1 MEPSLDGAAAAAGP
15 ASALAAQQQHTQ
27 LDQNNKENDVDT
39 AEFLKSIRELSDKR
53 DREDLERYQKLEEE
67 VARSRAE
74 RAQKKLD
81 FMHEADGWVRW
92 AERTR
97 SISPKKPYSSND
109 LPSLKASKAANV
121 ADTPPPL
128 SSSIAPPTS
137 TSTSTSTATMEGM
150 QAGPPSPTKDTPE
163 FKGFGSIKR
172 ASASSTTSASGEAG
186 KPAQSASSL
195 ARSGTLS
202 WQRRPQ
208 SRGGSRPASVIGG
221 QENGHVRDT
230 STEQAE
236 PSRDQIA
243 ASLGSRDPSFF
254 RQTADRGVGS
264 AAYRRSKDEAPISD
278 LGSGRR
284 GLPGLSQEKFGD
296 YAKPASPAR
305 PESVVSEAFSTPSAR
320 DSGSSSA
327 RFSGTSGSR
336 SSKPDLKSL
345 LAEDQAQQEASP
357 SSDPHSSAGGDSG
370 NLGRTPTMSSSQSRL
385 ANATERPSSP
395 TKGMG
400 GFVQS
405 AMMKRSDSVN
415 KRWSAQPNAAPSLS
429 RQNSIAS
436 ARSGYGGLQGSYS
449 MPKLDPTINSR
460 ESSHEST
467 SRPTSSSSNDLSA
480 LAQLEGKDSEGF
492 VKPALPRHHSRSKSV
507 VSNYAVNTSED
518 STTSPPSSPSKRFSP
533 TKSSWIESALTKP
546 DSPNPSTAAPAR
558 NSQPSWMAN
567 IAKQKAERASGDLTP
582 RTGTPKPAEESS
594 RPSSPTKLSGGAPFG
609 QGLLKRSE
617 SRDLQL
623 PSRSGTPV
631 SSMARQGA
639 LTPKPDSKE
648 EAVSSS
654 KAHAT
659 TSIPARDAAAGAS
672 SPSPQLQSSR
682 EPLQP
687 LPVMSTAPEPAEST
701 MPEPATTSNETV
713 ESIGTTPAP
722 KPKPT
727 ITASKPDI
735 ATKPQTDFRGTLRSR
750 PAPETKSGETPEFLA
765 KFGHLRK
772 AATEK
777 YVAPDTFGNNIKRG
791 KAELAKTDGPVKTLR
806 RDELKESLL
815 AKKEDWKKAKNEGRE
830 LPGAVHER
838 KVSGTSV
845 TPSKPEALARRDLLG
860 RSESGRLAA
869 SPEKPKEAT
878 PEALSRQKSLREKS
892 KVEPPRLV
900 KEASE
905 PVGRPATTQPE
916 PLALKGKSTTLPAP
930 ADPPLESLSKQTS
943 APAAVPSETSRLA
956 ARFNPGLANILA
968 RGPPSGSNKPS
979 RSESPANAD
988 RTPAAS
994 GVAGE
999 SGKDGPLQDMR
1010 KGRAKGPKKRK
1021 GGAGEETK
1029 EEKVEEPVTMSSATS
1044 EVSPTMSEEKEE
1056 EVPAVPSASKPRA
1069 PPGSAASL
1077 MMASLRGRTE
1087 AQEPASKSDA
1097 PPTPKQPTISSTKQE
1112 QQNPVSKPAALST
1125 PAKSPALPAKPTQT
1139 PQTAKKANVPEFSG
1153 FGSMKKSQPAAQPDD
1168 NKENTNSPL
1177 PSVRNVASFWTR
1189 QTSPA
1194 KKAEAPPQ
1202 IQLLSRRDEEAALR
1216 SANLLSTSPSRPG
1229 SSKGGL
1235 GISVEKTAVGDGG
1248 SGVATPPSS
1257 AGLPPKP
1264 GKPSR
1269 VVSGQLREASPNKA
1283 SATTPTPREPRT
1295 HAERLLAE
1303 YFGSVPVCD
1312 TISSIDV
1319 NGVIASAKIS
1329 AGEDLKTLRRST
1341 QIVLPDGTLKPLPQQ
1356 EEYTLFSHE
1365 VYILSQTCVGP
1376 TGLKKTQVYIWSGI
1390 SAPQATTSQAQN
1402 LARRLSRGGG
1412 SLPVR
1417 TFAQGKEDTAFLSAI
1432 GGILITR
1439 HGAREGAK
1447 KQFALCGRAHM
1458 GQVVFDEVDFGIE
1471 SLCSGFVY
1479 LISYP
1484 VTLQQTKMY
1493 LWKGSAASTEEI
1505 GAARLVA
1512 MDLSS
1517 TGEIIEVDDGA
1528 EFASFLKIFGA
1539 ETKKGDVPKSSPSIW
1554 GRKADH
1560 PGSADVRLWRIQE
1573 EEQKTGLFV
1582 GMFKR
1587 RPSWHSSGTS
1597 SRSPSADGRDNG
1609 VAGAKIEAKAILP
1622 FTQADLEVEGL
1633 YVLDAYGSVYVLV
1646 GPLFASAVR
1655 EKRNRMFG
1663 QGVAFAR
1670 EYLRTAHR
1678 QGAEGGG
1685 RPGVVLHGT
1694 PDTLKHVFRH
1704 WDEGRGLWGTA
1715 GLMAGSRSGSHE
1727 DDKPVVLSLDEIVE
1741 ALTASS

>member
-1 MEPSLDGAAAAAGP
+1 MEPSLDGAAAAAAGP

-27 LDQNNKENDVDT
+27 VDQNNKEDDVDT
-39 AEFLKSIRELSDKR
+39 AEFLKIIRELSDKR
-53 DREDLERYQKLEEE
+53 DREDIERYQKLEEE

-74 RAQKKLD
+74 RAQKKL
-81 FMHEADGWVRW
+81 
-92 AERTR
+92 ERTR

-109 LPSLKASKAANV
+109 LPSLKASKATDASN
-121 ADTPPPL
+121 TPPPL
-128 SSSIAPPTS
+128 TPSIVPPIS
-137 TSTSTSTATMEGM
+137 TSTSVMEGM
-150 QAGPPSPTKDTPE
+150 QAGPPSPTKDIPE
-163 FKGFGSIKR
+163 FEGFGSIKR
-172 ASASSTTSASGEAG
+172 ASASSTTSATGEAG

-243 ASLGSRDPSFF
+243 ASLGSRDPSYF
-254 RQTADRGVGS
+254 RQTADRGIGS
-264 AAYRRSKDEAPISD
+264 AAYRRSKEEAPSAD
-278 LGSGRR
+278 PGSGRR
-284 GLPGLSQEKFGD
+284 GLPGLSQEKSQD

-305 PESVVSEAFSTPSAR
+305 PESVVSQAFSTPSAR

-336 SSKPDLKSL
+336 SSKPDLKAL
-345 LAEDQAQQEASP
+345 VAEDQAQQEASP
-357 SSDPHSSAGGDSG
+357 SSDRHSSAGSDSG

-460 ESSHEST
+460 ESSHEPT
-467 SRPTSSSSNDLSA
+467 SRPTSSSSNNLSA
-480 LAQLEGKDSEGF
+480 LAQLEGKDSDGF

-582 RTGTPKPAEESS
+582 RRGTPKPAEESS
-594 RPSSPTKLSGGAPFG
+594 RPSSPTKLSGSALFG

-623 PSRSGTPV
+623 PSRSGTPL
-631 SSMARQGA
+631 SNMGRQDA
-639 LTPKPDSKE
+639 LKPKPDSTE
-648 EAVSSS
+648 EVVSSS

-687 LPVMSTAPEPAEST
+687 VPVKSTAPEPAEST
-701 MPEPATTSNETV
+701 MPEPATTSNKTEDPFST
-713 ESIGTTPAP
+713 SPAP

-727 ITASKPDI
+727 IAASKPDLP
-735 ATKPQTDFRGTLRSR
+735 TKPQTDFRGTLRSR

-815 AKKEDWKKAKNEGRE
+815 AKKEDWKKAKDEGRE

-838 KVSGTSV
+838 KVSGTPV
-845 TPSKPEALARRDLLG
+845 TPSKPEALTRRDLLG
-860 RSESGRLAA
+860 RTESGRLAA

-892 KVEPPRLV
+892 RVEPPRLV

-905 PVGRPATTQPE
+905 PIGRPATTQPE

-956 ARFNPGLANILA
+956 ARFNPGLANLLT
-968 RGPPSGSNKPS
+968 RGPPSGSNTPS
-979 RSESPANAD
+979 RSESPAVVD
-988 RTPAAS
+988 RTPVAS

-1029 EEKVEEPVTMSSATS
+1029 EEKVDEPVTMPSARP
-1044 EVSPTMSEEKEE
+1044 EVSPAKPVEKEE

-1077 MMASLRGRTE
+1077 MMASLRGRAE
-1087 AQEPASKSDA
+1087 VQEPASKADA

-1112 QQNPVSKPAALST
+1112 QQNPVSRPTAPST

-1139 PQTAKKANVPEFSG
+1139 PQTAKKTEIPEFSG
-1153 FGSMKKSQPAAQPDD
+1153 FGSIKKSQPTAQPDD
-1168 NKENTNSPL
+1168 NKENTNFAL
-1177 PSVRNVASFWTR
+1177 PSVRNVASFWMR
-1189 QTSPA
+1189 QPSPA

-1202 IQLLSRRDEEAALR
+1202 IQLPSRKDEEAALR

-1235 GISVEKTAVGDGG
+1235 GISVEKTAVRDGGSG

-1283 SATTPTPREPRT
+1283 AASATTPSSREPTTR
-1295 HAERLLAE
+1295 AERVLVE
-1303 YFGSVPVCD
+1303 HFGSMPVCD
-1312 TISSIDV
+1312 AVLSIDV

-1341 QIVLPDGTLKPLPQQ
+1341 QIVLPDGTLKPLPQR
-1356 EEYTLFSHE
+1356 EEYTLFSRE

-1376 TGLKKTQVYIWSGI
+1376 TGMKKTQVYMWSGT

-1402 LARRLSRGGG
+1402 LARRLSREGG

-1417 TFAQGKEDTAFLSAI
+1417 ALVQGKEDTAFLSAV

-1439 HGAREGAK
+1439 HGAQEGAK
-1447 KQFALCGRAHM
+1447 KQFALCGRAHV
-1458 GQVVFDEVDFGIE
+1458 GQIVFDEVGFSIK

-1484 VTLQQTKMY
+1484 ITLQQTKMY

-1512 MDLSS
+1512 MDLSDM
-1517 TGEIIEVDDGA
+1517 GEIIEVDDGA

-1539 ETKKGDVPKSSPSIW
+1539 ETKKGDVTKSSAMW
-1554 GRKADH
+1554 RRKAQD
-1560 PGSADVRLWRIQE
+1560 PGSADVRLWRVQE

-1582 GMFKR
+1582 GMFRR

-1597 SRSPSADGRDNG
+1597 SRSPSADGRESAAA
-1609 VAGAKIEAKAILP
+1609 AGPKIEAKRIAPL
-1622 FTQADLEVEGL
+1622 TQADLEVEGW
-1633 YVLDAYGSVYVLV
+1633 YVLDAYGDVYVLV
-1646 GPLFASAVR
+1646 GPLYASMVR
-1655 EKRNRMFG
+1655 EKRDRIFG

-1670 EYLRTAHR
+1670 EYLQTVQG

-1685 RPGVVLHGT
+1685 WAGVVLHGT
-1694 PDTLKHVFRH
+1694 PETLKHVFRH

-1715 GLMAGSRSGSHE
+1715 GLMAGSRSGNHE
-1727 DDKPVVLSLDEIVE
+1727 NDGPVVLSLDEVME
-1741 ALTASS
+1741 AVTASS